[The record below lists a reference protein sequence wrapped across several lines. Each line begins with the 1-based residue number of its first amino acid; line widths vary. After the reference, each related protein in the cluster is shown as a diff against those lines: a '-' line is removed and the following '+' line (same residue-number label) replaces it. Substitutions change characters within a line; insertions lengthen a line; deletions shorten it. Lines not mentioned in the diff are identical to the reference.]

1 MVVTVISSP
10 WSAAHSSGI
19 NLVFNTAYWNNFGP
33 PSRVSKMNKTCKGP
47 YKAPTLPERPKK
59 WGADEILK
67 APLNSRKAVLEEFV
81 HSWNQWANEVDNIF
95 RQMSEQAD
103 ELGATEEDLIK
114 FIQMFSNHPPR
125 PTLHGIEYY
134 QKEERP
140 LTKEFVENV
149 LQARFH
155 VRWNDF
161 ANKLERTY
169 TCMANDLAQ
178 CRSWLSSKNA
188 SGADFGMSNLS
199 LSDGPSTRTQ
209 LQSMLRSMLG
219 PERAFQAVIP
229 IEEHELSRKMDQMDI
244 QERR

>member
-1 MVVTVISSP
+1 
-10 WSAAHSSGI
+10 
-19 NLVFNTAYWNNFGP
+19 
-33 PSRVSKMNKTCKGP
+33 MNKTCKGP
-47 YKAPTLPERPKK
+47 YKAPTLPERPK
-59 WGADEILK
+59 WDADELLK
-67 APLNSRKAVLEEFV
+67 TRVTSRKAVLEAFV
-81 HSWNQWANEVDNIF
+81 HSWNQWADRVDNIF
-95 RQMSEQAD
+95 REMSEQVD

-114 FIQMFSNHPPR
+114 FIQLFSNHPPR
-125 PTLHGIEYY
+125 PTLHGIEHY

-140 LTKEFVENV
+140 LTKEFVENI
-149 LQARFH
+149 LEGRFR

-169 TCMANDLAQ
+169 TGMANDLAQ

-188 SGADFGMSNLS
+188 SGADFGISNLS

-209 LQSMLRSMLG
+209 LQSILRSMLG

-244 QERR
+244 QERQ